1 MTRRPWTIL
10 NYGFRSFFLLT
21 GLAAVILIAGW
32 LALLHG
38 LRWPGA
44 PLNGVDWHAHELL
57 FGFGLGA
64 VAGFLLTAM
73 AAWTGRPPV
82 QGSALGI
89 LVGAWLA
96 ARLALL
102 FGGALPVWLLLPL
115 ALAFPVLL
123 ALTVGHDILAGGNR
137 RNYPLVVVV
146 GTFALLDALVLL
158 AYTGLLPEAR
168 VALYLALHLLVL
180 LIVIIGGRI
189 IPAFSANW
197 LRMQGA
203 DRLPVV
209 RPWLE
214 RTVIGLTLAVAL
226 VDSLLPVGSLLL
238 PLAAAAAM
246 AHGLRLIGWRGWLT
260 GSNPLLLILHLG
272 YAWLI
277 VGYALLAL
285 QVLVPAVTHSAAL
298 HAFGTGAVG
307 TMILAVMTRVTLGH
321 TGRALSVGRPTVLLY
336 GCVLSA
342 GLLRLLAALYPAAHT
357 LLLGLSGLFWIAAF
371 GLFLALYGP
380 LLCRPRADGRPERV
394 TRPPTPTRYQFSPGG
409 GAR

>member
-1 MTRRPWTIL
+1 MARPITLL
-10 NYGFRSFFLLT
+10 NYGFRAFFLLT
-21 GLAAVILIAGW
+21 GLAGVGLIAGW

-38 LRWPGA
+38 VRWPGA
-44 PLNGVDWHAHELL
+44 PLNMIDWHAHELL
-57 FGFGLGA
+57 FGFGLAA

-82 QGSALGI
+82 QGSALGT

-96 ARLALL
+96 ARLTLL
-102 FGGALPVWLLLPL
+102 LGGALPVGLLLPL
-115 ALAFPVLL
+115 ALVFPVLL
-123 ALTVGHDILAGGNR
+123 ALIVGREILAAGNR
-137 RNYPLVVVV
+137 RNYPLVVVIS
-146 GTFALLDALVLL
+146 TFALLDALSLL
-158 AYTGLLPEAR
+158 AYTGLLPEGR

-180 LIVIIGGRI
+180 LITLIGGRI
-189 IPAFSANW
+189 IPAFSTGW
-197 LRMQGA
+197 LRMQGVGQ
-203 DRLPVV
+203 LPVV

-214 RTVIGLTLAVAL
+214 RTVIVLTLAVAL
-226 VDSLLPVGSLLL
+226 TDSLLPITPLLL
-238 PLAAAAAM
+238 PLAAAAAL

-285 QVLVPAVTHSAAL
+285 QALAPTVTHSAAL

-321 TGRALSVGRPTVLLY
+321 TGRALSVGRATVLLY
-336 GCVLSA
+336 GCILGA
-342 GLLRLLAALYPAAHT
+342 GLLRLLAALSPSLYT
-357 LLLGLSGLFWIAAF
+357 LLLGLSGLLWIAAF

-380 LLCRPRADGRPERV
+380 LLCRPRADGKAERFPKPAA
-394 TRPPTPTRYQFSPGG
+394 RSRRGPSPCG
-409 GAR
+409 